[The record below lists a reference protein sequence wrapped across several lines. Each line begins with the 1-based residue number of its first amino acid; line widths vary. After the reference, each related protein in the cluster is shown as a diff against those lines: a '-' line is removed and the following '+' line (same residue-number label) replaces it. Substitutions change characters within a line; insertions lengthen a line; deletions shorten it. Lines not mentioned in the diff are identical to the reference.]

1 MNNNKVTN
9 QKTEVNKGPN
19 LNEKDYLTDLL
30 ETEKSMVKN
39 YTVALTEASNET
51 LYQIYKEMFK
61 NGWYCLEK
69 VEENKVQEK
78 LTTLN
83 QELTDMNNN

>member
-1 MNNNKVTN
+1 
-9 QKTEVNKGPN
+9 
-19 LNEKDYLTDLL
+19 
-30 ETEKSMVKN
+30 
-39 YTVALTEASNET
+39 
-51 LYQIYKEMFK
+51 MFK

-69 VEENKVQEK
+69 VEKNKVQEK